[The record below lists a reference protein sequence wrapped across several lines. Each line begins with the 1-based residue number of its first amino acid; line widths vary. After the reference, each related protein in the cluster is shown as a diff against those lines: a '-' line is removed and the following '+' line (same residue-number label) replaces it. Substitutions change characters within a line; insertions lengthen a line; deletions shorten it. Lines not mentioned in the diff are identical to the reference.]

1 MAPKIDTS
9 CSTASGSVQKLRN
22 ARGSTQPGRYEQL
35 RVAHGMILADREAK
49 KARSTRQARQIPTSS
64 SDSDTTLRPI
74 APVIAEKH
82 ARKARSTRQAR
93 QIPTSSSD
101 SDTTSNPIA
110 PVIAEKHAKK
120 TSVIWQHMSQKEVNG
135 RTQTICKY
143 CGVNWFLG
151 GSTSNALRHLKVNH
165 PDRLTEC
172 NAPTTEASGGNHK
185 NIQYKASTAATAPA
199 LANFAMIMANNNAHE
214 YVKILKEL
222 YKDNGLQAPDFSKY
236 LS

>member
-1 MAPKIDTS
+1 MAPKIHTS

-22 ARGSTQPGRYEQL
+22 AK
-35 RVAHGMILADREAK
+35 EAK
-49 KARSTRQARQIPTSS
+49 KAKAKAKKAHSTRQARTARQVPTASS
-64 SDSDTTLRPI
+64 DSDSDTTLSPI
-74 APVIAEKH
+74 APVTAEKH
-82 ARKARSTRQAR
+82 AR
-93 QIPTSSSD
+93 
-101 SDTTSNPIA
+101 
-110 PVIAEKHAKK
+110 K

-135 RTQTICKY
+135 RKQTICKY

-165 PDRLTEC
+165 SDRLTEC
-172 NAPTTEASGGNHK
+172 DAPTTEASGGNHK
-185 NIQYKASTAATAPA
+185 NIQYKASTAATVPA